1 TLTQIVAHAGLGCLK
16 GAVASGA
23 CSAGAIGGAVGEAT
37 AMLQFKLWSKNFI
50 QKEIAALNGR
60 PLTVE
65 DQARIGQKIK
75 EQFSDFKDHA
85 IDIAR
90 AAGGVAAALA
100 GGDVNA
106 GADAAGNAA
115 ENNSLALAAPLVLEA
130 GAVVSS
136 ITPLGWAI
144 LLVGGVVVV
153 VSYLNKDIVATTD
166 PLGNLAVVSKSAEG
180 DSEKTDK
187 STKEEKNKAS
197 QASAKDPQNNN
208 DDDNDGKGKKLNK
221 AREHHDKK
229 RDEKKQKL
237 EEEGFSPSEKELTI
251 EIELKTDKGTIKV
264 RTRPDN
270 TFIKDGKPAFDETK
284 TGKAKLSK
292 WQKGLREIC
301 KTTGSIKFCG
311 PEAEKYLEQNK
322 EKFNEYQK
330 DLKNTIDKF
339 KGSVKELEEKLDKFN
354 KNWAKDQLDKKWNE
368 GILHYGVDRHPSYL
382 KGK

>member
-1 TLTQIVAHAGLGCLK
+1 LK

-23 CSAGAIGGAVGEAT
+23 CTAGAVGGAVGEAT

-229 RDEKKQKL
+229 RDEKK
-237 EEEGFSPSEKELTI
+237 TR
-251 EIELKTDKGTIKV
+251 IK
-264 RTRPDN
+264 
-270 TFIKDGKPAFDETK
+270 
-284 TGKAKLSK
+284 
-292 WQKGLREIC
+292 
-301 KTTGSIKFCG
+301 
-311 PEAEKYLEQNK
+311 
-322 EKFNEYQK
+322 
-330 DLKNTIDKF
+330 
-339 KGSVKELEEKLDKFN
+339 
-354 KNWAKDQLDKKWNE
+354 
-368 GILHYGVDRHPSYL
+368 
-382 KGK
+382 